1 MKSECLNIKGLNVW
15 YKKDKPIIKDTNL
28 LVPNHSV
35 VGLIGRNGAGK
46 TTLLKALS
54 SVFDHRQYAVETV
67 TIEDKATSFHTNFY
81 KSRTYTV
88 FTENNSFLNWDFVH
102 YFNFVCRLYHRKRD
116 EKVLQDLISGFHFEE
131 FLNTD
136 IGSLSTGNK
145 KKVFLIT
152 AFYLKPPLLILD
164 EPFDGLDFD
173 ATEFLYGLLL
183 QYKEE
188 GSILMSSHIA
198 ESIVRVCDTAYSIDD
213 GHLDAIE
220 SNLED
225 WFHDVNRQRG

>member
-1 MKSECLNIKGLNVW
+1 M
-15 YKKDKPIIKDTNL
+15 
-28 LVPNHSV
+28 
-35 VGLIGRNGAGK
+35 
-46 TTLLKALS
+46 
-54 SVFDHRQYAVETV
+54 
-67 TIEDKATSFHTNFY
+67 
-81 KSRTYTV
+81 
-88 FTENNSFLNWDFVH
+88 
-102 YFNFVCRLYHRKRD
+102 YHRKRD
-116 EKVLQDLISGFHFEE
+116 EKVLQDLILGFHFEE

-198 ESIVRVCDTAYSIDD
+198 ESIVRVCDTAYTIED

>member
-1 MKSECLNIKGLNVW
+1 MPAYKDNNTQTWYASFYYQNWKGERIKKMKRGFRTKREADEFIAKFKLEQA
-15 YKKDKPIIKDTNL
+15 KDLDMN
-28 LVPNHSV
+28 
-35 VGLIGRNGAGK
+35 
-46 TTLLKALS
+46 
-54 SVFDHRQYAVETV
+54 
-67 TIEDKATSFHTNFY
+67 
-81 KSRTYTV
+81 
-88 FTENNSFLNWDFVH
+88 
-102 YFNFVCRLYHRKRD
+102 
-116 EKVLQDLISGFHFEE
+116 FEE

-152 AFYLKPPLLILD
+152 AFYLKPALLILD

-198 ESIVRVCDTAYSIDD
+198 ESIVRVCDTAYTIED